1 MVGGGPFRVEPGQVT
16 DDTHM
21 AICLATSL
29 VSCRRF
35 DPDDVA
41 RRYLAWA
48 DVAFDIGNLTRT
60 VMGKLRE
67 GTPALEA
74 GYEVWESGGRDGAPN
89 GSLMRASPL
98 PVFFRDRPEELRRAS
113 LMDSVITHADPRCR
127 LACASFGAA
136 IRAAI
141 VEEEATPQRM
151 HAAALAELR
160 EARSLI
166 DSRTP
171 VALIEAAF
179 DALREDLEMASRPD
193 PRLDVYRHSG
203 FVRVAFR
210 LAFWELL
217 HAPAFEAGVLDC
229 TNRGGDADTN
239 AAIAGALLGARFG
252 ESNIPARW
260 RNRVENACRG
270 KGWEKSPL
278 YDRYH
283 PRKLFDLLEASEP

>member
-1 MVGGGPFRVEPGQVT
+1 MVGGGPFHVEPGQVT

-29 VSCRRF
+29 VACGRF
-35 DPDDVA
+35 DADDVA
-41 RRYLAWA
+41 RRYVAWA

-60 VMGKLRE
+60 VILKLRE
-67 GTPALEA
+67 GIPALEA

-98 PVFFRDRPEELRRAS
+98 PVFFWDRPEELRRAS

-127 LACASFGAA
+127 LACACYGAA
-136 IRAAI
+136 LRQAI
-141 VEEEATPQRM
+141 VEEDVSPGRM
-151 HAAALAELR
+151 HAVALAELG

-171 VALIEAAF
+171 VALIDAAF
-179 DALREDLEMASRPD
+179 DALREDLEMATRPD
-193 PRLDVYRHSG
+193 PKLDVYRHSG

-217 HAPAFEAGVLDC
+217 HAPTFDAGVLDC
-229 TNRGGDADTN
+229 ANRGGDADTN

-252 ESNIPARW
+252 ESKIPARW
-260 RNRVENACRG
+260 KNRVENACRG
-270 KGWEKSPL
+270 RGWERSPL

-283 PRKLFDLLEASEP
+283 PRRLFDLLEGSKP